1 MGELSK
7 EINMLEVKP
16 IRDIVYECLRN
27 KIVEGK
33 IKPGE
38 RIIEKDYAELMNI
51 SRTPVREALRK
62 LETEG
67 FVQCIP
73 RKGALVS
80 EFSIKDILEIYAIRQ
95 ALEELAIKSCIQNI
109 TEKEINKLVQLTEEM
124 DFCDKK
130 GDIETVFAVCKKFN
144 DTILTASKMPRL
156 KNLIDTLQEHLEKFR
171 RITMAKSERRKDAIQ
186 EHKEILK
193 AIIDK
198 DEEKAEKLI
207 GEHLEASK
215 NVFLKSFK

>member
-1 MGELSK
+1 MENLFN
-7 EINMLEVKP
+7 EINIPEVKT
-16 IRDIVYECLRN
+16 IRDIVYECLRT
-27 KIVEGK
+27 KIVEGN

-38 RIIEKDYAELMNI
+38 RIIEKDFAELMNI

-62 LETEG
+62 LESEG

-109 TEKEINKLVQLTEEM
+109 TEEEINKLVQLTEEM
-124 DFCDKK
+124 DLCDKK
-130 GDIETVFAVCKKFN
+130 GDIETVFEVCKKFN
-144 DTILTASKMPRL
+144 DTILTASKMPKL
-156 KNLIDTLQEHLEKFR
+156 KSLIDTLQEHLVKFR
-171 RITMAKSERRKDAIQ
+171 RITMSKPARRKEAIS

-193 AIIDK
+193 AVIDR
-198 DEEKAEKLI
+198 DEERAERLV
-207 GEHLEASK
+207 GEHLEASQK
-215 NVFLKSFK
+215 VFLKSFK